1 MLLWPFY
8 MTRGDW
14 RRGALFKP
22 VVFSSVQLYNNN
34 PKPRQEHKAVQL
46 KSLHVQTGLW
56 HTPYNQGEAMHVNAQ
71 RNYRKEKPNQTVKQ
85 LV

>member
-14 RRGALFKP
+14 RRDALFKQW
-22 VVFSSVQLYNNN
+22 FSPQSNNR

-46 KSLHVQTGLW
+46 KSLHVQIGLW
-56 HTPYNQGEAMHVNAQ
+56 HTPNNHGEAMHVNAQ
-71 RNYRKEKPNQTVKQ
+71 KNYREEKPNQTVKQ